1 VRSSWISSYRFLF
14 VWTLGTLFVMMMVVV
29 PFWRMRWRTTCCI
42 VWWSVTCRRRRRRR
56 HRCWLFVRTSG
67 WWHLVTVTVQQR
79 RPKVELSFHSKQF
92 HGCLRHCSISESKI
106 INLKFWVKCE
116 HKFMV
121 IVNMWENID
130 WASMLHIFILNFAN
144 QHSLVTFT
152 FAYIASKEI

>member
-1 VRSSWISSYRFLF
+1 MRSSWISSYRFLF

-42 VWWSVTCRRRRRRR
+42 VWWSVTCRRCRRRR

-106 INLKFWVKCE
+106 INLNFWVKCE
-116 HKFMV
+116 QKFMV
-121 IVNMWENID
+121 TVRKHRLGFNV
-130 WASMLHIFILNFAN
+130 AYIFLNFAN
-144 QHSLVTFT
+144 QQSLVTFT
-152 FAYIASKEI
+152 SAYIASKEI